1 MRARRRL
8 LGLLGVLLS
17 SLSSAVGLPWATLLG
32 AAGCPW
38 GHLRVLFGDLL
49 GAPGVLRGWFFGGA
63 GFSFHALSRLLLSFL
78 LLSKTHQVLRWLCQ
92 DSTAPD
98 TDQQYK
104 AIYNK
109 NSGPIFFSR
118 CDSPF
123 FDAGASPR
131 TPRRD
136 FRRLVVP
143 FFLAAVAP
151 ATKIHTSYI
160 GQYVWQRAR
169 AGRQCAGGGREAR
182 FI

>member
-98 TDQQYK
+98 TDQQYN
-104 AIYNK
+104 AIYK
-109 NSGPIFFSR
+109 KI
-118 CDSPF
+118 
-123 FDAGASPR
+123 
-131 TPRRD
+131 
-136 FRRLVVP
+136 VVL
-143 FFLAAVAP
+143 FFLSRGATVHFLMRGQAP
-151 ATKIHTSYI
+151 APP
-160 GQYVWQRAR
+160 VAVF
-169 AGRQCAGGGREAR
+169 AD
-182 FI
+182 